1 MKKKEVIK
9 QVDEC
14 ISSIFTKEDVKKL
27 IEKIDG
33 SNESDESDGSPFSE
47 LHREPLWDAIEENID
62 CYKCEI
68 EVTLESGDIR
78 FNLDGDADGVNISNV
93 EADVDE
99 DNIDVTTFVEK
110 VLADVNTSLEDLDEL
125 T

>member
-1 MKKKEVIK
+1 M
-9 QVDEC
+9 
-14 ISSIFTKEDVKKL
+14 
-27 IEKIDG
+27 
-33 SNESDESDGSPFSE
+33 
-47 LHREPLWDAIEENID
+47 
-62 CYKCEI
+62 
-68 EVTLESGDIR
+68 TLESGDIR